1 MPSGWSPP
9 EVCAHLQLVVVTDG
23 ETNSGHFFSE
33 MFFCVC
39 WHLLI

>member
-1 MPSGWSPP
+1 MHSGWSPP

-23 ETNSGHFFSE
+23 DQFWTFFSE
-33 MFFCVC
+33 MFFFGVC